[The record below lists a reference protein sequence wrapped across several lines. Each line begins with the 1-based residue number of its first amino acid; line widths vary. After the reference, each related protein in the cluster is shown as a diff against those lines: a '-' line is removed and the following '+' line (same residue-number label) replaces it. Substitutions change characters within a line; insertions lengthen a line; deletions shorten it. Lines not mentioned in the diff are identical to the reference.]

1 MNTFIL
7 AQLEPKP
14 EEIAAAIE
22 FFDVGRLITTL
33 TIIVVAFL
41 VNRFISAT
49 LDRLGEGQAKR
60 RLLMK
65 KISSF
70 ARIGIFGVASYLAAV
85 TLLAGD
91 KTALYGLGTT
101 LLVAFGFAMKDMASS
116 IVSGILILIDRPF
129 QVGDR
134 VQFGETYG
142 EVKEIGLRVVRIA
155 TLDDNE
161 VSIPNNKF
169 LTDVVSCGNSG
180 ALDMMVVVKFYISI
194 SEDFDLARQIAYEAC
209 VTSRYVYLPKPVQ
222 VELKDAVE
230 GNHYITTLTCKA
242 NVIDVRYEE
251 AFVTDITQRVKR
263 AFRENKI
270 VYPHARQ
277 FRVEEEIESARAFRS
292 PSV

>member
-1 MNTFIL
+1 MNMFLL
-7 AQLEPKP
+7 AQLNPKP

-22 FFDVGRLITTL
+22 FFDLGRLLQTV
-33 TIIVVAFL
+33 IIIAVAYFG
-41 VNRFISAT
+41 NRFIGAT
-49 LDRLGEGQAKR
+49 LDRLGEGQAKL

-70 ARIGIFGVASYLAAV
+70 TRIAIFGVAGYLVAM

-101 LLVAFGFAMKDMASS
+101 LLVALGFAMKDMASS

-134 VQFGETYG
+134 VQFGDTYG
-142 EVKEIGLRVVRIA
+142 EVKEIGLRVVRIT

-169 LTDVVSCGNSG
+169 LTDAVACGNSG
-180 ALDMMVVVKFYISI
+180 ALDMMVVVKFYIAI
-194 SEDFDLARQIAYEAC
+194 NEDFDLARQIAYEAC
-209 VTSRYVYLPKPVQ
+209 VTSKYVYLAKPVQ
-222 VELKDAVE
+222 VEIKDAVE
-230 GNHYITTLTCKA
+230 GNHYITTLTCKSY
-242 NVIDVRYEE
+242 VIDVRYEE
-251 AFVTDITQRVKR
+251 AFATDITQRVKR

-270 VYPHARQ
+270 SYPYSRQ
-277 FRVEEEIESARAFRS
+277 FRVEDEVAEALEFRG
-292 PSV
+292 

>member
-1 MNTFIL
+1 MTIFLL
-7 AQLEPKP
+7 AQLDPKP

-22 FFDVGRLITTL
+22 FFNLGRLFQAVL
-33 TIIVVAFL
+33 IIAIAYFG
-41 VNRFISAT
+41 NRFISAT

-70 ARIGIFGVASYLAAV
+70 IRISIFGVAGYVVAM

-101 LLVAFGFAMKDMASS
+101 LMVALGFAMKDMASS

-134 VQFGETYG
+134 VQFGDTYG

-169 LTDVVSCGNSG
+169 LTDVVACGNSG
-180 ALDMMVVVKFYISI
+180 ALDMMVVVKFYIAI
-194 SEDFDLARQIAYEAC
+194 TEDFDLARQIAYEAC
-209 VTSRYVYLPKPVQ
+209 VTSKYVYLAKPVQ
-222 VELKDAVE
+222 VEIKDTVE
-230 GNHYITTLTCKA
+230 GNHYITMLTCKSY
-242 NVIDVRYEE
+242 VIDVRYEE
-251 AFVTDITQRVKR
+251 AFATDITQRVKR

-270 VYPHARQ
+270 SYPYARQ
-277 FRVEEEIESARAFRS
+277 FRVEEEVAEARELRG
-292 PSV
+292 

>member
-1 MNTFIL
+1 MNLFLI
-7 AQLEPKP
+7 AQLDPKP

-22 FFDVGRLITTL
+22 FFDVGRLVQTVA
-33 TIIVVAFL
+33 IIVVAYL
-41 VNRFISAT
+41 ANRFISAS

-60 RLLMK
+60 RLFMK
-65 KISSF
+65 KVSSF
-70 ARIGIFGVASYLAAV
+70 VRIGIVGLASYLVAI

-116 IVSGILILIDRPF
+116 VVSGILILFDRPF

-142 EVKEIGLRVVRIA
+142 EVREIGLRVVRIA

-169 LTDVVSCGNSG
+169 LTDVVACGNSG
-180 ALDMMVVVKFYISI
+180 ALDMMIVVKFYISI

-209 VTSRYVYLPKPVQ
+209 VTSRYVYLAKPVQ
-222 VELKDAVE
+222 VELKDTVE
-230 GNHYITTLTCKA
+230 GNHYVTLLTCKA
-242 NVIDVRYEE
+242 YVIDVRYEE
-251 AFVTDITQRVKR
+251 AFATDITQRVKR
-263 AFRENKI
+263 GFKKHRI
-270 VYPHARQ
+270 VYPHGRQ
-277 FRVEEEIESARAFRS
+277 FSVQTEVENVKELRA
-292 PSV
+292 

>member
-1 MNTFIL
+1 MTIFLL
-7 AQLEPKP
+7 AQLDPKP

-22 FFDVGRLITTL
+22 FFNLGRLFQAVL
-33 TIIVVAFL
+33 IIAVAYFG
-41 VNRFISAT
+41 NRFISAT

-70 ARIGIFGVASYLAAV
+70 IRISIFGVAGYLVAM

-101 LLVAFGFAMKDMASS
+101 LMVALGFAMKDMASS

-134 VQFGETYG
+134 VQFGDTYG

-169 LTDVVSCGNSG
+169 LTDVVACGNSG
-180 ALDMMVVVKFYISI
+180 ALDMMVVVKFYIAI
-194 SEDFDLARQIAYEAC
+194 TEDFDLARQIAYEAC
-209 VTSRYVYLPKPVQ
+209 VTSKYVYLAKPVQ
-222 VELKDAVE
+222 VEIKDAVE
-230 GNHYITTLTCKA
+230 GNHYITTLTCKSY
-242 NVIDVRYEE
+242 VIDVRYEE
-251 AFVTDITQRVKR
+251 AFATDITQRVKR

-270 VYPHARQ
+270 SYPYARQ
-277 FRVEEEIESARAFRS
+277 FRVEEEVAEARELRG
-292 PSV
+292 